1 MEKKQRDILIAVVTG
16 ACVLVICVIVGR
28 ILLIGGIIGST
39 QETKITELN
48 QPYEHNG
55 LKITATTIRTIKD
68 PSRGKVVVAVRLVFE
83 NLSQKSHH
91 LSSTNATAYI
101 DNVLA
106 DTAYGYFDSESDLY
120 GDLLPGKSASNYF
133 CVESHT
139 GAKQIE
145 LNYNDSF
152 FSKANVTFV
161 LDIPPA

>member
-1 MEKKQRDILIAVVTG
+1 MEKKQRDILIAVVAG

-28 ILLIGGIIGST
+28 MLLIGGIIGST

-55 LKITATTIRTIKD
+55 LKITATTIRNIKD
-68 PSRGKVVVAVRLVFE
+68 SSQGKVVVAVRLVFE
-83 NLSQKSHH
+83 NLSQKSYH

-106 DTAYGYFDSESDLY
+106 DTAYGYFDSESNLY

-152 FSKANVTFV
+152 SSKANVTFV